1 MKNRESKG
9 CGIIRV
15 AFYEFSD
22 FHIAAMPSF
31 RILVPSSP
39 ESGCAIGTAYVQVP
53 SFLSENQ
60 VNAGNVAER
69 YFPVA
74 VRFFI
79 FKEVVKLLVGEA
91 ELQEIPERLKFPARR

>member
-1 MKNRESKG
+1 MKNRVSKG

-15 AFYEFSD
+15 GFDEFSD
-22 FHIAAMPSF
+22 FHVAAIPSF
-31 RILVPSSP
+31 RILLPSSP

-79 FKEVVKLLVGEA
+79 FKKVLKLRMGKA
-91 ELQEIPERLKFPARR
+91 EL